1 MPNNFASSARYLLTS
16 ESVTEGH
23 PDKICDQVA
32 DAILDAIM
40 EKDPYGRVACEVATT
55 TGLVIVLGEITTR
68 TYVEVP
74 QIVKDVIRDIGYTRP
89 EYGFDYQSV
98 GVMVSIKPQST
109 DIDMGVSKSQE
120 AKESTGVSHLEEIGA
135 GDQGMMVGFACNETP
150 EMMPLTISLAHQLC
164 RRLAQVRKEGI
175 LPYLRPDGK
184 SQVTVEYSSGVAK
197 RVDNVVIGAQHDDKD
212 EKGKEITTEQIKK
225 DIIRHVIKKVVPAN
239 LIDKSTKFYVNGT
252 GRFVIGGPVSDTGCT
267 GRKIIVDTYGGIA
280 RHGGGSFS
288 GKDPTKVDR
297 SASYMLRYIAKNI
310 VAAGLADRIEIQVAY
325 VIGKAHPLSLSIETF
340 DTNKVDNK
348 IILDLINK
356 HFDLRPG
363 AIIQSLNLRRPIY
376 RQTAAYGHFGRTDLN
391 LTWEKTDKAKI
402 LRKEGLGK

>member
-1 MPNNFASSARYLLTS
+1 MSNSFASSPSYLLTS

-55 TGLVIVLGEITTR
+55 TGLVIVLGEITTKC
-68 TYVEVP
+68 YVEVA

-89 EYGFDYQSV
+89 EYGFDHQSV
-98 GVMVSIKPQST
+98 GVMVSIKPQSVN
-109 DIDMGVSKSQE
+109 IDQGVTKSQE
-120 AKESTGVSHLEEIGA
+120 IKEGSKDAFDQTGA

-175 LPYLRPDGK
+175 LKYLRPDGK
-184 SQVTVEYSSGVAK
+184 SQVTVEYSKGVPK
-197 RVDNVVIGAQHDDKD
+197 RVDNVVIGAQHDPDV
-212 EKGKEITTEQIKK
+212 TLEQIEK
-225 DIIRHVIKKVVPAN
+225 DVIKHVIKKVIPAS
-239 LIDKSTKFYVNGT
+239 LMDKATRFYVNGT
-252 GRFVIGGPVSDTGCT
+252 GEFVIGGPVSDTGCT

-297 SASYMLRYIAKNI
+297 SASYMARYIAKNV
-310 VAAGLADRIEIQVAY
+310 VAAGLADRLEIQVAY
-325 VIGKAHPLSLSIETF
+325 VIGKSHPLSVSIEAF
-340 DTNKVDNK
+340 GTNKVDNQVIK
-348 IILDLINK
+348 DLINK

-363 AIIQSLNLRRPIY
+363 AIIQSLDLRRPIY
-376 RQTAAYGHFGRTDLN
+376 RQTAAYGHFGRTDLD
-391 LTWEKTDKAKI
+391 LPWEKTDKADI